1 MSKITDYA
9 FLFQNSSGKSAF
21 NPIGSFQ
28 LSQLNSSAVQSQLKA
43 AGINTN
49 SKQYKTVISKMMQN
63 ANGMMYTNPAAI
75 KNLMKNYDKDGDYIS
90 PATGLAG
97 MDATDIPISQRHVII
112 DIPEKTDRKC
122 LIMQNGSS
130 LKKMELQTEIL
141 QNVQMCFTIIK
152 SLQRS
157 GTD

>member
-97 MDATDIPISQRHVII
+97 MDATDIPNCKRRYY
-112 DIPEKTDRKC
+112 KTFRCVLPLSKVCKEAGQIKGDVDFR
-122 LIMQNGSS
+122 
-130 LKKMELQTEIL
+130 
-141 QNVQMCFTIIK
+141 TI
-152 SLQRS
+152 
-157 GTD
+157 

>member
-112 DIPEKTDRKC
+112 DIP
-122 LIMQNGSS
+122 
-130 LKKMELQTEIL
+130 
-141 QNVQMCFTIIK
+141 
-152 SLQRS
+152 
-157 GTD
+157 

>member
-49 SKQYKTVISKMMQN
+49 SKQYKTVISKMVQN

-112 DIPEKTDRKC
+112 DIPEKNR
-122 LIMQNGSS
+122 Q
-130 LKKMELQTEIL
+130 E
-141 QNVQMCFTIIK
+141 
-152 SLQRS
+152 R
-157 GTD
+157 

>member
-49 SKQYKTVISKMMQN
+49 SKQYKTV
-63 ANGMMYTNPAAI
+63 
-75 KNLMKNYDKDGDYIS
+75 L
-90 PATGLAG
+90 
-97 MDATDIPISQRHVII
+97 
-112 DIPEKTDRKC
+112 
-122 LIMQNGSS
+122 
-130 LKKMELQTEIL
+130 
-141 QNVQMCFTIIK
+141 
-152 SLQRS
+152 
-157 GTD
+157 